1 MIKWIR
7 EEAGVYHDKI
17 GRFKI
22 IKTWDRL
29 YGNHWKL
36 FDVEADIFKGVYHER
51 TLLDCKLKAETIIKE
66 KGDC

>member
-7 EEAGVYHDKI
+7 EEAGVYHDKT
-17 GRFKI
+17 GRLKI

-36 FDVEADIFKGVYHER
+36 YDKEADIFEGVYHER